1 MFLYLMNM
9 AVHEQDSNPWVAM
22 GFLVFVLMGVS
33 LILAWINYR
42 IWYDSSGFITR
53 NVLGVRRD
61 YTYSDITG
69 LREYPKE
76 ARLYFGKRHITLD
89 TTDAPQKMFLER
101 VKLHYAAIHDGQSV
115 PYVPPR
121 IDPFRG
127 HIINPESWV
136 IYFAAIFVFV
146 IGICVYVYIAFR
158 PVSSDALAYPRR
170 CV

>member
-1 MFLYLMNM
+1 MRTVLTILLIAVIGGICALEAVFIRQGRRMPKRSCVRLSVAYPIVGVVFGAMFLYLMNM

-42 IWYDSSGFITR
+42 IWYDSSGFIIR

-115 PYVPPR
+115 P
-121 IDPFRG
+121 
-127 HIINPESWV
+127 
-136 IYFAAIFVFV
+136 
-146 IGICVYVYIAFR
+146 
-158 PVSSDALAYPRR
+158 
-170 CV
+170 

>member
-42 IWYDSSGFITR
+42 IWYDSSGFIIR

-69 LREYPKE
+69 LR
-76 ARLYFGKRHITLD
+76 
-89 TTDAPQKMFLER
+89 
-101 VKLHYAAIHDGQSV
+101 
-115 PYVPPR
+115 
-121 IDPFRG
+121 
-127 HIINPESWV
+127 
-136 IYFAAIFVFV
+136 
-146 IGICVYVYIAFR
+146 
-158 PVSSDALAYPRR
+158 
-170 CV
+170 

>member
-1 MFLYLMNM
+1 MGR
-9 AVHEQDSNPWVAM
+9 Q

-42 IWYDSSGFITR
+42 IWYDSSGFIIR

-121 IDPFRG
+121 IDPFHG
-127 HIINPESWV
+127 HIINPEELGDLLRRHFRLCHRHMRLCLHRVSP
-136 IYFAAIFVFV
+136 
-146 IGICVYVYIAFR
+146 GIERCAG
-158 PVSSDALAYPRR
+158 LPRR